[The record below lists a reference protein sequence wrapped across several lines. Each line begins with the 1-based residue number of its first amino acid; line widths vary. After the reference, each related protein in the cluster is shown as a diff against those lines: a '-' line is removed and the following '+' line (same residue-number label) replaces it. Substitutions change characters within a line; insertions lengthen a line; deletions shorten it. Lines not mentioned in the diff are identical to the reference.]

1 MTGGCEASVVR
12 LVQLGLGSIL
22 LYSVVSCCIA
32 IRCLY
37 GGRVSSF
44 SMLTIVDAE
53 SVVSIEVFDES
64 AVEENVG
71 IDGVVGL
78 VCDVACK
85 LRNAGSEV
93 GMCAAGTICKDEA
106 TIQCVC

>member
-1 MTGGCEASVVR
+1 
-12 LVQLGLGSIL
+12 
-22 LYSVVSCCIA
+22 
-32 IRCLY
+32 
-37 GGRVSSF
+37 
-44 SMLTIVDAE
+44 MLTIVDAE

-85 LRNAGSEV
+85 LCNAGSEV
-93 GMCAAGTICKDEA
+93 GAGVVIGIMGLA
-106 TIQCVC
+106 LLRF